1 MRASLGWARHLW
13 LLLLSAGL
21 VISAPSSPRA
31 SERSELLVA
40 HGQVAYHRGRYEE
53 ARARFAEAVAADPQD
68 ATARYQ
74 LGLALMALE
83 RWDEAQATLEQTL
96 RLAPDLEP
104 ARRALE
110 LARTEQ
116 MPTGEVARPG
126 APEAPSAVERKRWE
140 VHAATGFQ
148 YDSNVTIAPG
158 GAIGKQFGDKDDA
171 GFILSGGGRYDLLDR
186 EDSLIRLEYDLY
198 QTLHVSL
205 TDFDF
210 RAHHVRGTAS
220 HALYKSFWGGVEGG
234 YHHYTLGP
242 HSYLSEPTVMPFLSL
257 LEGSWG
263 LTQLAYR
270 FGYDTYLS
278 RPYNEVRDGPTNAVG
293 LTQNL
298 YGSDGASYATMGY
311 QYGTEDP
318 RCGTCSAEP
327 LPGSTNTQLP
337 VGNDFA
343 LQFHQAFAGVG
354 FPLWW
359 QVAIDL
365 MYLYRYDDYTH
376 PNSFTN
382 FTKARHDST
391 HYFYAS
397 LSRPI
402 IPHVSVVLAYFGTID
417 YSNIS
422 LYEYHRNVVSAVLE
436 VTY

>member
-1 MRASLGWARHLW
+1 MRAQCLGS
-13 LLLLSAGL
+13 LLLSAGL
-21 VISAPSSPRA
+21 VVSAPSSPGA

-40 HGQVAYHRGRYEE
+40 KGEVAYHRGLYED
-53 ARARFAEAVAADPQD
+53 ARVRFAEAVAADPAD
-68 ATARYQ
+68 AAAHYQ
-74 LGLALMALE
+74 LGLALLALE
-83 RWDEAQATLEQTL
+83 RRDEAETALE
-96 RLAPDLEP
+96 RALALKPEHEA
-104 ARRALE
+104 ARRALA
-110 LARTEQ
+110 LAR
-116 MPTGEVARPG
+116 GEEAPAPEVTRPG
-126 APEAPSAVERKRWE
+126 TPSAPSGGRKRWE
-140 VHAATGFQ
+140 IHATTGFQ

-298 YGSDGASYATMGY
+298 YGRDGASYATMGY

-327 LPGSTNTQLP
+327 LPGPTDTQLP

-343 LQFHQAFAGVG
+343 LQFHQAYAGVG
-354 FPLWW
+354 IPVWW
-359 QVAIDL
+359 KVAIDL

-376 PNSFTN
+376 PNSFVD
-382 FTKARHDST
+382 FRKARHDST

-397 LSRPI
+397 VSRPI
-402 IPHVSVVLAYFGTID
+402 IPHVSVALAYFGTID

-422 LYEYHRNVVSAVLE
+422 LFEYHRNVVSAVLE